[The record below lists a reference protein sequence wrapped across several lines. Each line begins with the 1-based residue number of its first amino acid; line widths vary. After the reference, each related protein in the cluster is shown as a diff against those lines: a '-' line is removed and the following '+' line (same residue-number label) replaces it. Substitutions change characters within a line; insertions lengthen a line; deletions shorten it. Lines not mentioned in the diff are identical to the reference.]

1 MTPSSDDAAAIAV
14 LEPAPVMMV
23 ALQLEGRAGR
33 PEVQLHAGGQ
43 GFWVARMAAEMGGAP
58 VLCAPLGGRAGMLTR
73 ALVETDGVRVN
84 AVECHRSSSVWIS
97 TGRDGD
103 EADVVHTPP
112 PPLDRHEVDRLYNVT
127 VAAGLE
133 AGVAVLTGLSHPA
146 VMPADVYRRLAADL
160 TANGT
165 TVVADVSTDA
175 LGPALAGG
183 IDLLKVSQEELVACG
198 RARDGSREAA
208 LAAMEGLRSDGAR
221 AVVVSRGAEPAL
233 AHLGSGVVE
242 MAPPRLEALNP
253 RGAGDAMTG
262 ALAAGLARGLAT
274 EEVLRL
280 GVAAGA
286 LNVTRRGLG
295 TGERR
300 AVERLAQRV
309 RLAPLGGA

>member
-1 MTPSSDDAAAIAV
+1 MTARADEGAAIAV
-14 LEPAPVMMV
+14 LEPAPLLMV
-23 ALQLEGRAGR
+23 AVQQKGRGGR

-58 VLCAPLGGRAGMLTR
+58 VLCAPLGGRAGALTR
-73 ALVETDGVRVN
+73 ALVEMDGVRVD

-103 EADVVHTPP
+103 AADVVHTPP
-112 PPLDRHEVDRLYNVT
+112 PPLDRHEVDRLYSLT

-133 AGVAVLTGLSHPA
+133 AGVAVLTGLSRPA

-160 TANGT
+160 MANGT
-165 TVVADVSTDA
+165 TVVADLSMDA
-175 LGPALAGG
+175 LGPALAGA
-183 IDLLKVSQEELVACG
+183 IDLLKISQEELVASG

-208 LAAMEGLRSDGAR
+208 LAAMEALRRDGAR
-221 AVVVSRGAEPAL
+221 AVVVSRAAEPVL
-233 AHLGSGVVE
+233 AHLGPDVVE
-242 MAPPRLEALNP
+242 ILPPRLEPLNP

-262 ALAAGLARGLAT
+262 TRAAGLARGLEA

-280 GVAAGA
+280 AVAAGA

-300 AVERLAQRV
+300 AVERLAQTV
-309 RLAPLGGA
+309 SVAPISRA

>member
-1 MTPSSDDAAAIAV
+1 MTAVAPDGAAVAV
-14 LEPAPVMMV
+14 LEPAPLLMV
-23 ALQLEGRAGR
+23 AVQARGRGGR

-43 GFWVARMAAEMGGAP
+43 GFWVARMAGEMGGAP
-58 VLCAPLGGRAGMLTR
+58 VLCAPLGGRAGALTR
-73 ALVETDGVRVN
+73 ALVEMDGVRVN

-103 EADVVHTPP
+103 AADVVHTPP

-133 AGVAVLTGLSHPA
+133 AGVAVLTGLSQPA
-146 VMPADVYRRLAADL
+146 VMPVDVYRRLAADL

-165 TVVADVSTDA
+165 TVVADVSADA

-183 IDLLKVSQEELVACG
+183 IDLLKVSQEELVACA
-198 RARDGSREAA
+198 RARDGSLEAA

-221 AVVVSRGAEPAL
+221 AVVVSRAAEPAL
-233 AHLGSGVVE
+233 AHLGADVVE
-242 MAPPRLEALNP
+242 ILPPRLEPLNP

-262 ALAAGLARGLAT
+262 TLAAGLARGLET

-280 GVAAGA
+280 AVAAGA

-295 TGERR
+295 TGERG

-309 RLAPLGGA
+309 RVAPVTGA